1 MIPLVCVNI
10 FKKHSQ
16 PKLTENRE
24 EWCWE
29 MGKWVKG
36 VNSMV
41 MESNQ
46 MYCGDHFQCVHKT
59 GILMLYT
66 LLHIYMY
73 MYVYTYTCIYVYT
86 YVYTCLCICMY
97 IYVCDT
103 QTLIC

>member
-1 MIPLVCVNI
+1 MYHKGAKLSEISRRKASTMIPLVCVNI

-41 MESNQ
+41 MESN
-46 MYCGDHFQCVHKT
+46 
-59 GILMLYT
+59 
-66 LLHIYMY
+66 
-73 MYVYTYTCIYVYT
+73 
-86 YVYTCLCICMY
+86 
-97 IYVCDT
+97 
-103 QTLIC
+103 